1 MNLEAVGGAFFA
13 AGGYHHH
20 IGTNLWHGAGAPP
33 PPPDATGLRHF
44 TVVLPNGDELA
55 RLIARAEQAGH
66 AVATTD
72 EGVLL
77 RDPANNGVLLTAAP
91 AEHA

>member
-1 MNLEAVGGAFFA
+1 
-13 AGGYHHH
+13 
-20 IGTNLWHGAGAPP
+20 P

-55 RLIARAEQAGH
+55 RLVARAEQAGH
-66 AVATTD
+66 AVVTTD

-77 RDPANNGVLLTAAP
+77 RDPAHNGVLLTAAP